1 MFGRWGGWLCA
12 MVIVLT
18 VGQVQASEPATPKA
32 FIQSL
37 VDDAI
42 LQLTD
47 PTISVDEQEQRFRKI
62 MSDYVAFNS
71 VARWVLGRHWRRADD
86 AQQARYFKVFE
97 DLMVATYAHRFRN
110 YGGEK
115 LEISATRDIDKDQW
129 LVQSHVR
136 RPGADKELRV
146 DWRVRRT
153 GDRFRVIDIMVEGL
167 SMAQTQRSEFAS
179 AMRNNGGDLD
189 ALLLDLESRLDK
201 ARKGRDV
208 AISEASK

>member
-1 MFGRWGGWLCA
+1 MFGRRGIWLCA
-12 MVIVLT
+12 MVVVFAI
-18 VGQVQASEPATPKA
+18 GQARASEPATPQA

-47 PTISVDEQEQRFRKI
+47 PAISIDEQEQRFRKI

-71 VARWVLGRHWRRADD
+71 IARWVLGRHWRKADD

-115 LEISATRDIDKDQW
+115 LEIAATRDIEQDQW
-129 LVQSHVR
+129 LVQSKVR
-136 RPGADKELRV
+136 RLGADKELRV

-153 GDRFRVIDIMVEGL
+153 DERFRVIDIMVEGL

-179 AMRNNGGDLD
+179 VMRNNGGDLD
-189 ALLLDLESRLDK
+189 ALLLDLETRLEK
-201 ARKGRDV
+201 ARKDRDI
-208 AISEASK
+208 AINEASK